1 MLFPDVGSVESFLL
15 INSKLRLF
23 SFLFVIYYFIISPV
37 FFYFF
42 FQTDWK
48 NLYICIIKFYHILAK
63 EKKKTK
69 NNITSSLT

>member
-42 FQTDWK
+42 FK
-48 NLYICIIKFYHILAK
+48 LAEKICIFVL
-63 EKKKTK
+63 
-69 NNITSSLT
+69 